1 MDLDAIDFNS
11 DSFSDIV
18 AKDGRYQARAYA
30 LLMDVVH
37 FLGKDGKHMTSEDIL
52 DEFRNRTLDLFGPL
66 SFAVLREW
74 GVTKCEDIGE
84 MMANLAESH
93 RVGRDAGDKAD
104 DFIGGYD
111 FQEAFL
117 EPYAV

>member
-1 MDLDAIDFNS
+1 MDAIDFDS

-37 FLGKDGKHMTSEDIL
+37 FLGMSGKHMSAADIM
-52 DEFRNRTLDLFGPL
+52 DEFENRTLDLYGPL
-66 SFAVLREW
+66 AYTVLREW

-84 MMANLAESH
+84 MMVNLAETH
-93 RVGRDAGDKAD
+93 RVKRDPGDTPD
-104 DFIGGYD
+104 DFVGGYD
-111 FQEAFL
+111 FREAFL
-117 EPYAV
+117 GPYEV